1 LGKTH
6 ILNQRA
12 QRTNPFRGTK
22 KGSNQNLIW
31 FDLFLKFVFT
41 YSNVL

>member
-22 KGSNQNLIW
+22 PFRRS
-31 FDLFLKFVFT
+31 
-41 YSNVL
+41 